1 MPWAHF
7 ARLLRSVH
15 WEEGRGQ
22 LGAALLL
29 CESKSSPRCLL
40 SCHWPWSRKH
50 GFQHL
55 ERHTSK
61 CPTSDYI
68 AAMSV
73 QNMSESLSENLS
85 KQISQMEKCLYFLS
99 SRNRALMKSQ
109 CKHKAFS
116 HFFIPYKSLYTLES
130 ILSWMFS
137 NFCQTEVGYGFGVSF
152 VRRIWINLTC
162 LRDIGLFGF
171 LYLPESFWK
180 VVWLQKLAP
189 FT

>member
-1 MPWAHF
+1 MHLTFLLWEKSSTACLPELLQRLKAVLAKPWVLKMPWAHF

-99 SRNRALMKSQ
+99 SCNRALMKSQ

-116 HFFIPYKSLYTLES
+116 HFFIP
-130 ILSWMFS
+130 
-137 NFCQTEVGYGFGVSF
+137 
-152 VRRIWINLTC
+152 
-162 LRDIGLFGF
+162 
-171 LYLPESFWK
+171 
-180 VVWLQKLAP
+180 
-189 FT
+189 